1 MTLSDVAIKRPV
13 FAWML
18 MLGLIVFGIIGFR
31 QLGVSQL
38 PDVDF
43 PIISISVALQG
54 AAPEVMETE
63 VSDVLEDAAM
73 GIPGVKE
80 VSSTSKQ
87 GQSTITIEFEL
98 SKDIDIAIQEVQTKV
113 AQAQRNLPRDI
124 DPPVISKSNPEDQP
138 ILWVALSGD
147 RPIKEMIEYARDHVK
162 DRFTSAPGVGEVT
175 LGGYIDP
182 NVRIWVDRSKLFQH
196 ELTVDDVIATIG
208 KQHQEIPG
216 GLIENQH
223 QEMTVRVMGEVDSM
237 RGFEQLIIPARN
249 GSPLWKSFRLG
260 DVATAEDGLNDIRR
274 ISRFMQKPAIGLGIK
289 KQRGVNAVS
298 VAAGVKERVE
308 EIRQNLPQGMHLEV
322 LFDTTRFIK
331 ESTHEL
337 NFTLVLSAILT
348 SIVCWLFMGSLSSA
362 FNIVLAIPT
371 SILGTF
377 IFLHF
382 FGFTLNTF
390 TLLGLSL
397 VIGIVVD
404 DAIMVL
410 ENIVRHREMGKN
422 KMNAA
427 LEGAREITFAAL
439 AASLAILAI
448 FIPVIF
454 MKGIIGKFFFQFGVT
469 ISVAVMLSLL
479 EALTLAPMR
488 CSQFL
493 QVSHTSWFGK
503 LMDRLME
510 GLAQGYRAILV
521 RCLRFRW
528 VVIICSFAFFIGTLF
543 IVPHLQKEFVPAQD
557 QSRFLVRLQTQLGS
571 SIAHTSQVFSQVE
584 SKVVTLPGVENYYA
598 SIGGSEMNSG
608 MMFISMKEF
617 EKRPLYGPDHHK
629 LSQKDLMMLV
639 RKTFKQI
646 PGVKKVVVQ
655 DLSLSGFSAQRGFPV
670 EFSLRGP
677 DWETLGALS
686 ETFKKKLD
694 ATGYM
699 VDVDSDYL
707 LGMPEVKVIPD
718 RERAAARGVSIQTIG
733 ENIEALIG
741 GVRAG
746 KYTKNGKRYDI
757 RVRLKPDQRTLPD
770 QIKEIYVHNVH
781 GELVLLADVV
791 RIVQSP
797 TLLSI
802 TRKNRER
809 AIGIFANVAPGKSQG
824 DALSKVSE
832 IAKATLPEGY
842 HLVFS
847 GSAQTYKESFDSL
860 LFALILGIFV
870 AYMVLASQFNSFIHP
885 VTVLLAL
892 PFSIT
897 GAFIALLLSHQALN
911 IYSLIGMLLLMGI
924 VKKNSILL
932 VDFTNERR
940 KHGLSVNEALLDA
953 CPVRLR
959 PILMTSIATVAAAV
973 PPALAM
979 GPGAETRIP
988 MAVVIIGGV
997 VVSTVLT
1004 LFVVPCAYS
1013 LFSKIERPLTESND
1027 TDAL

>member
-147 RPIKEMIEYARDHVK
+147 RPIKDMIEYARDHVK

-196 ELTVDDVIATIG
+196 ELTVDDVIASIG

-223 QEMTVRVMGEVDSM
+223 QEMTVRVMGEVESM
-237 RGFEQLIIPARN
+237 RGFEQMIIPARN
-249 GSPLWKSFRLG
+249 GSALWKSFRLG
-260 DVATAEDGLNDIRR
+260 DVATVEDGLNDVRR
-274 ISRFMQKPAIGLGIK
+274 KSRFMQKPAVGLGIK

-298 VAAGVKERVE
+298 VADGVKERVE
-308 EIRQNLPQGMHLEV
+308 EIRKNLPKGMHLDV
-322 LFDTTRFIK
+322 LFDTTKFIK

-503 LMDRLME
+503 LMDRFMH
-510 GLAQGYRAILV
+510 GLAQGYRSILV
-521 RCLRFRW
+521 HCLRFRW
-528 VVIICSFAFFIGTLF
+528 LVIIGSFSFFISTLF

-571 SIAHTSQVFSQVE
+571 SIDHTSQVFSQVE

-608 MMFISMKEF
+608 MMFITMKEF
-617 EKRPLYGPDHHK
+617 KNRPLYGADQHR

-699 VDVDSDYL
+699 MDVDSDYL

-718 RERAAARGVSIQTIG
+718 RERAAARGVTIQTIG

-781 GELVLLADVV
+781 GELVLLSDVV
-791 RIVQSP
+791 RIVQEP

-832 IAKATLPEGY
+832 VAKATLPEGY

-847 GSAQTYKESFDSL
+847 GSAQTYKDSFNSL
-860 LFALILGIFV
+860 LFALVLGIFV

-897 GAFIALLLSHQALN
+897 GAFIALQLSHQALN

-940 KHGLSVNEALLDA
+940 KQGLSVNEALLDA

-959 PILMTSIATVAAAV
+959 PILMTSIATVAAAI
-973 PPALAM
+973 PPAIAM

-997 VVSTVLT
+997 VVSTILT

-1013 LFSKIERPLTESND
+1013 LFSKIERPLTESDDPN
-1027 TDAL
+1027 AL